1 MPEAYA
7 QTVEI
12 WKAESSSE
20 RLAPIPQDW
29 PENLRSYASRLRM
42 EIRLAVDKKSIST
55 VLREEELRILSSL
68 VRNIFMLRMRK
79 IIDAALREA
88 PLENMLEFEEE
99 MYRAFQKLG
108 RTYLEAVDEVAETL
122 SLRPKI
128 KMDGKILV
136 VMLKDTSAIVDRKG
150 QVHGPFRE
158 GDIALIPPESAE
170 LLEKGGYARRL
181 PDPR

>member
-20 RLAPIPQDW
+20 QLASIPQDW

-42 EIRLAVDKKSIST
+42 EIRLAVDKKSINT
-55 VLREEELRILSSL
+55 ILKEEELRILSSL
-68 VRNIFMLRMRK
+68 VRRIFMLRMK
-79 IIDAALREA
+79 KVIDAALRGT

-108 RTYLEAVDEVAETL
+108 RTYLEAVNEAAETL
-122 SLRPKI
+122 NLRPKI

-136 VMLKDTSAIVDRKG
+136 VMLRDTPAIVDKKG
-150 QVHGPFRE
+150 QAHGPFRE

-181 PDPR
+181 PDFK